1 MIGYLKSS
9 RLVFKYL
16 DKGKV
21 SLARI
26 NGVLGVEPRLETIV
40 RSTKMVRTFF
50 ELLGCNDLEHIIC

>member
-1 MIGYLKSS
+1 M
-9 RLVFKYL
+9 FKYL
-16 DKGKV
+16 DEGKV